1 MPKTQG
7 HTLTYETRHYMDA
20 LASTTSIQHTMAQRH
35 ALPQHTR
42 QYTETHRHTH
52 SRLDHN
58 ALVAHV
64 VSIPEDADLAANPN
78 QRPRRRWWAALTA
91 LLSARCAAL
100 GCAAPQRGS
109 CVPGG
114 RGRRGRGGRAGRG
127 RRAVVLQGC
136 PRHGDGA
143 HGTGVHPSLANL
155 LPSHSALGG
164 PEA

>member
-78 QRPRRRWWAALTA
+78 
-91 LLSARCAAL
+91 
-100 GCAAPQRGS
+100 
-109 CVPGG
+109 
-114 RGRRGRGGRAGRG
+114 
-127 RRAVVLQGC
+127 
-136 PRHGDGA
+136 
-143 HGTGVHPSLANL
+143 HPSPRDWKFTHVYKRQHPIMFAIQSRYTTPCMYAYKYKSL
-155 LPSHSALGG
+155 
-164 PEA
+164 